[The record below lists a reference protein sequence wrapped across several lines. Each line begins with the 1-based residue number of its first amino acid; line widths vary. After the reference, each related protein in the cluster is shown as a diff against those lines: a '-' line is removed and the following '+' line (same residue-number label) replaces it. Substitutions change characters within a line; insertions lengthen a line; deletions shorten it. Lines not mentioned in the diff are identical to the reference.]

1 MARCA
6 YCKTQETQTYENDVP
21 ICIACATDKDVERAA
36 DRSRQD
42 GRQEEK
48 LALREAPGTLDKR
61 AAERRRIAERAV
73 ELQRMGVSK
82 PAIAQRLGVKYGQL
96 RACLVEF
103 QRMRPMNSGDLR
115 A

>member
-1 MARCA
+1 MALCA
-6 YCKTQETQTYENDVP
+6 HCKKQETRTYDNGTP
-21 ICIACATDKDVERAA
+21 ICIACATDKDVGRAAA

-48 LALREAPGTLDKR
+48 LALREAHRTLDKK

-73 ELQRMGVSK
+73 ELQRLGVSK
-82 PAIAQRLGVKYGQL
+82 PAIAERLGVKYGQL

-103 QRMRPMNSGDLR
+103 QRMRLMNSAEL
-115 A
+115 

>member
-1 MARCA
+1 MAQCA
-6 YCKTQETQTYENDVP
+6 HCKKQETQTYDNGVP
-21 ICIACATDKDVERAA
+21 ICIACKTNKDVERAA
-36 DRSRQD
+36 DPSRQN

-103 QRMRPMNSGDLR
+103 QRMRLMHSADL
-115 A
+115 

>member
-6 YCKTQETQTYENDVP
+6 HCKTQETQTYENEVP

-36 DRSRQD
+36 NRSGQD

-48 LALREAPGTLDKR
+48 LALRESPGTLDKR
-61 AAERRRIAERAV
+61 AAERRRIAQRAA
-73 ELQRMGVSK
+73 ELQRQGVSK

-96 RACLVEF
+96 RVCLEEF
-103 QRMRPMNSGDLR
+103 QRLRSMNSGDL
-115 A
+115 